1 MTHTHVPEE
10 VAVERVEALLRRVR
24 AFEPDDPM
32 PEWLILDALDGPKGR
47 TTRTGRGYHLLLGFS
62 TAVAGL
68 SFFLRPPVMLL
79 EAGSSRVRGGASAA
93 IAPPGRPYAASGV
106 GLIPRGDSLPT
117 PVRAGVTPAPVRS
130 SDSGSDVTRRAP
142 ASRMASTSMR
152 SPAANTRFARRDAE
166 RSPIRVRLPRAR
178 WKVEVATHE
187 IPGWRVPAWMVEE
200 DQATGGWRLTEGAVE
215 LTGTACEP
223 RGEAGVGDDTPGFTD
238 LPGVSQMPIRV
249 PGPMMP

>member
-1 MTHTHVPEE
+1 MRHTHVPEE

-47 TTRTGRGYHLLLGFS
+47 ATRSGRGYHLLLAVS

-79 EAGSSRVRGGASAA
+79 EAAGAGVGGGTSAA
-93 IAPPGRPYAASGV
+93 MAPLGRPYAAAGV
-106 GLIPRGDSLPT
+106 GLIPRGDSLAAPF
-117 PVRAGVTPAPVRS
+117 RAGVTPAPVRS
-130 SDSGSDVTRRAP
+130 SDSGSHVTRRAP

-152 SPAANTRFARRDAE
+152 PPAPNTRLARRDTE
-166 RSPIRVRLPRAR
+166 RTPIRVRLPRAR

-200 DQATGGWRLTEGAVE
+200 DQATGGWRLIEGAVE
-215 LTGTACEP
+215 LTGNACEP
-223 RGEAGVGDDTPGFTD
+223 RGEDAAASGTPWITG
-238 LPGVSQMPIRV
+238 LPGVSPMPIRV
-249 PGPMMP
+249 PGPMVP